1 MRSLWAH
8 NLTYFKVEFGMV
20 MNKATVKGGNFP
32 MLLLDSSVLIR
43 VWTSLG
49 ESMSN

>member
-1 MRSLWAH
+1 MKSLWTR
-8 NLTYFKVEFGMV
+8 NLTCFKVEFLMV